1 MFSQCPFLIQQ
12 RAKQKRERKNR
23 CEWINEKAIVDKHNG
38 MALYE
43 TNKFGK

>member
-1 MFSQCPFLIQQ
+1 MFTMSAFDLTTSEEEEEEEENP
-12 RAKQKRERKNR
+12 
-23 CEWINEKAIVDKHNG
+23 CEWINEKAIVDKLNG

>member
-1 MFSQCPFLIQQ
+1 MFTMSAFDLTEEEEENP
-12 RAKQKRERKNR
+12 
-23 CEWINEKAIVDKHNG
+23 CEWINEKAIVDKLNG